1 MKQKD
6 HVSKFKVVDLHNGII
21 VNIVDGRDGKVTEI
35 NVSGSKKKMPLED
48 VDALIDALTVAKQWL
63 KDLKV

>member
-6 HVSKFKVVDLHNGII
+6 NVNKFKVIDLHNGII
-21 VNIVDGRDGKVTEI
+21 VNIVDGRDGKIAEI

-48 VDALIDALTVAKQWL
+48 IDALIGALAAVKQWL
-63 KDLKV
+63 NESKL